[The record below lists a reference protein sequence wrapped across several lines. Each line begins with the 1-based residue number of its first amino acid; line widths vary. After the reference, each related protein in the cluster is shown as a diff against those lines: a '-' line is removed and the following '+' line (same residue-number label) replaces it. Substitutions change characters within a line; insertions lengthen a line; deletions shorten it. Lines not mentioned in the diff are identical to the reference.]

1 MLEQHADR
9 KTNLATLLMKLG
21 VCAALVFANVLS
33 VSASLFAQDQAQQE
47 RPQAYYTVIPHKSVI
62 PGAFVA
68 PVSGT
73 TIPLWNYSIK
83 SPLDNN
89 TYSGTMVG
97 RSPFFHGARTTNVP
111 TIIVPLKI
119 VFSGGAT
126 FDPTATDSTCSPSG
140 TPLSLTQHSPLFT
153 PLDITMGGVDM
164 GVTQYI
170 DAFQR
175 ANFFTEVSPT
185 GSRYHTALSP
195 VTTLSAV
202 TVNVPAADGSVFSTT
217 SFGGCG
223 GTIGVMNINWFDPE
237 VTGTIIPSLAAS
249 GVGPSNFAFFV
260 LKNVVM
266 TSGTPSFPSNCCILG
281 YHSAFAAAGSPVQ
294 TYSPADY
301 DTSGIFSGVSTVTAM
316 SHEIGEWMDDPIPT
330 NIASTPAWG
339 HIGQVGGCQTNLE
352 VGDPLSGTEFPPL
365 LASNGVTYHMQE
377 LAFFSWFYRQVPS
390 IGVSGFYSDNDTF
403 SSDAGA
409 VCH

>member
-1 MLEQHADR
+1 MLKRDSTEN
-9 KTNLATLLMKLG
+9 TNARTLLLKLG
-21 VCAALVFANVLS
+21 VCAALLFAGVL
-33 VSASLFAQDQAQQE
+33 VLTASLFAQDSAQLE
-47 RPQAYYTVIPHKSVI
+47 RPQAYFTVIPHKDI
-62 PGAFVA
+62 APGAMVA
-68 PVSGT
+68 PVVGT
-73 TIPLWNYSIK
+73 TIPLWSYSIK

-140 TPLSLTQHSPLFT
+140 TPLNLTQHSPLFT
-153 PLDITMGGVDM
+153 ALDITMGGVDM

-175 ANFFTEVSPT
+175 ANFFTNVSPT

-195 VTTLSAV
+195 VTTLAAV
-202 TVNVPAADGSVFSTT
+202 TINVPAGDGWVFSD
-217 SFGGCG
+217 SGFGGCG

-237 VTGTIIPSLAAS
+237 ITGTIMPSLAAS
-249 GVGPSNFAFFV
+249 GVGPTTFPIF
-260 LKNVVM
+260 LMKNVVM

-281 YHSAFAAAGSPVQ
+281 YHGAFGSPLQ
-294 TYSPADY
+294 TYSPVDY

-316 SHEIGEWMDDPIPT
+316 SHEIGEWMDDPVGNNPT
-330 NIASTPAWG
+330 PLWG
-339 HIGQVGGCQTNLE
+339 HVGQVGGCQSNLE
-352 VGDPLSGTEFPPL
+352 DGDPLSGTEFPPL

-390 IGVSGFYSDNDTF
+390 IGAKVWYAYNGTLTH
-403 SSDAGA
+403 DAGA
-409 VCH
+409 ACH